1 MVTPSAAVGGA
12 TCLTA
17 TGLARNRCSEVPY
30 REAGGRGGVEE
41 ALLRRNQGSGGVYF
55 HMSYCLPA

>member
-17 TGLARNRCSEVPY
+17 PGLARNRCPEVPY
-30 REAGGRGGVEE
+30 REDGGGAEE
-41 ALLRRNQGSGGVYF
+41 ALLKRKKGSGGAHF
-55 HMSYCLPA
+55 QMSDCLPDYN

>member
-17 TGLARNRCSEVPY
+17 PGLARNRCPEVPY
-30 REAGGRGGVEE
+30 REDGGGAEE
-41 ALLRRNQGSGGVYF
+41 ALLKRKLGSGGG
-55 HMSYCLPA
+55 SLSDE